1 MKVTCDLSEFQSAL
15 SLAGRAISKRA
26 VLPVL
31 SHVLLQTDG
40 NGLIVAGTDLETS
53 IRVGIYARV
62 DEPGAITAP
71 FYTLQPLAGVLEGQD
86 VTLSVNGNATLLV
99 GAGRMNA
106 NVKGFEAKEFPPVP
120 DYGVVS
126 ITDPGFVSLEI
137 PTAALCKAV
146 ARTVISAC
154 AEKES
159 GNRPTL
165 TAVYLH
171 RLDGYLALAA
181 ADGFR
186 MSRCKTGVEVGEG
199 FTGLLV
205 PASALEEA
213 GRVIAGQA
221 DTAHIIF
228 QPGGKCVTI
237 QAGTVQVTT
246 ALVEGKYPNVSE
258 VIPKEHAVEIIT
270 SAAEL
275 KRAVKLAMV
284 FAREEQSNTIRLAI
298 GENKMTL
305 LAENA
310 VDGDQVT
317 VVRAVVT
324 GGLGENSTHLPSEF
338 WLDGRYL
345 RDLLDV
351 ISADEVA
358 ITGTN
363 AAHPFAFRPIGDD
376 GKDDGFVYVV
386 MPQQGRKPVTE

>member
-40 NGLIVAGTDLETS
+40 NGLIVAGTDLGTT

-120 DYGVVS
+120 DYSVAF

-137 PTAALCKAV
+137 PTAALCKAI

-154 AEKES
+154 KVDE
-159 GNRPTL
+159 NRPTL

-171 RLDGYLALAA
+171 RLDDCLALAA

-186 MSRCKTGVEVGEG
+186 MSRCKTDVAVGEG

-213 GRVIAGQA
+213 GRMIAGQA
-221 DTAHIIF
+221 DTTRIAF
-228 QPGGKCVTI
+228 KPGDPHVTFL
-237 QAGTVQVTT
+237 AGTVQLT
-246 ALVEGKYPNVSE
+246 ATLMEGKFPDISD
-258 VIPKEHAVEIIT
+258 VIPKEHAVLVIA

-275 KRAVKLAMV
+275 KRAVKTAMV
-284 FAREEQSNTIRLAI
+284 FAREEQGHTIRLAI

-317 VVRAVVT
+317 AVQACVT
-324 GGLGENSTHLPSEF
+324 GKLEESTLPPGEF

-351 ISADEVA
+351 IGTDDVC
-358 ITGTN
+358 ITGTS
-363 AAHPFAFRPIGDD
+363 ASHPFTFRSAE
-376 GKDDGFVYVV
+376 DDGFVHVI
-386 MPQQGRKPVTE
+386 MPQAGRSQG

>member
-1 MKVTCDLSEFQSAL
+1 MKTICDLSGFQSAL
-15 SLAGRAISKRA
+15 ALAGRAISRRA

-40 NGLIVAGTDLETS
+40 NGLVLTGTDLGTS
-53 IRVGIYARV
+53 IRVGIRAKV

-71 FYTLQPLAGVLEGQD
+71 FYTLQPLAGALEGP

-99 GAGRMNA
+99 EAGRMKA

-120 DYGVVS
+120 DYAVIS

-137 PTAALCKAV
+137 PTADLQKAI

-154 AEKES
+154 QDES
-159 GNRPTL
+159 RPAL

-171 RLDGYLALAA
+171 RLDGYLSLAA

-186 MSRCKTGVEVGEG
+186 MSRCKMGIGVGEG
-199 FTGLLV
+199 FTGLLI
-205 PASALEEA
+205 PATALEEA
-213 GRVIAGQA
+213 GRAIAGQA
-221 DTAHIIF
+221 DIAHIIF
-228 QPGGKCVTI
+228 QPGGKYATI
-237 QAGTVQVTT
+237 QAGTVQVT
-246 ALVEGKYPNVSE
+246 AMLVEGKFPNVSE
-258 VIPKEHAVEIIT
+258 VIPKEQAVEVIT

-275 KRAVKLAMV
+275 RRAVKLAMV
-284 FAREEQSNTIRLAI
+284 YAREEQPNTIRLAI

-310 VDGDQVT
+310 VNGGQAT
-317 VVRAVVT
+317 AVQACVT
-324 GGLGENSTHLPSEF
+324 GKLGESALPSEEF

-351 ISADEVA
+351 IGTDDVC
-358 ITGTN
+358 ITGTS
-363 AAHPFAFRPIGDD
+363 ASHPFTFRSAEDD
-376 GKDDGFVYVV
+376 SFVHVI
-386 MPQQGRKPVTE
+386 MPQQGRGPVTE